1 MIHTTFIAIG
11 ITVFLFYKSERTYK
25 NHMYIVDAI
34 SDYRTDCWEN
44 KITPQVD
51 YDDIEP
57 YSITMFRLWDFGYE
71 NILSKSKYELIK
83 KFIKK

>member
-1 MIHTTFIAIG
+1 MINTTFIAIG
-11 ITVFLFYKSERTYK
+11 IAVFLFYKSECTYK
-25 NHMYIVDAI
+25 NRMYIVDAI

-51 YDDIEP
+51 YDDMEP
-57 YSITMFRLWDFGYE
+57 YSITMFRLCDFGYE

-83 KFIKK
+83 KFIKE